1 MKTDLPVP
9 PEPRLRE
16 DRGHGGGGCRDA
28 LNRWNLAF

>member
-1 MKTDLPVP
+1 MKADLPVP

-28 LNRWNLAF
+28 LY